1 MNNAEI
7 AALFWEIS
15 ELLELSGDNP
25 FKARAYRHA
34 AEKIESLPEPLSTM
48 YEEGRL
54 GDIEGIGEALKKK
67 LEEIITT
74 GRLRYYEDL
83 NEKVPRVLVELL
95 DIPGVGPKTAR
106 ALYEHLHIGGIDEL
120 EAAAKAGRVREL
132 PGMGVKTEQNILRG
146 IQMLRGRLDR
156 IPLGVAM
163 PIAQDFIE
171 SIRRIPQVL
180 EVRAAGSLRRR
191 KETIGDIDIVA
202 ASGDAIAVM
211 DAIEKL
217 PRTREVLSRGGTRMV
232 VMARDGIKVDTWV
245 VGPSFFW
252 SALHHS
258 TGSKAHNVK
267 LRGMAREMGLKINEY
282 GISREDGTEI
292 LINREEDIY
301 SALGLDFIAPELR
314 EDTGEIEAARE
325 GRLPRLLEPG
335 DIRGDLHMHSTW
347 SDGVTSIEEMAEA
360 ARRMGYSYIAICDHS
375 KSLGVARGLAEETL
389 RRQVKAIR
397 ELNKRLT
404 GMRVLAGVEVDI
416 RRDGTLDHP
425 DELLAELDIV
435 VASVHSG
442 FRQDADTMTA
452 RIIAAMRNP
461 HVDIIGHPT
470 GRLLGRREPYAVN
483 IDALIEAA
491 AETGT
496 VLEINSYPDRLDL
509 SDIHARMAKER
520 GVKLAINTDAH
531 SREQLGYIEYG
542 VSVARRAWLS
552 RDDVINAWEG
562 ERLLKFLGEHKH

>member
-1 MNNAEI
+1 MSNAEI
-7 AALFWEIS
+7 AALLWEIS

-34 AEKIESLPEPLSTM
+34 AEKIESLPEALSSV
-48 YEEGRL
+48 YAEGRL
-54 GDIEGIGEALKKK
+54 GEIEGIGEALRKK

-74 GRLRYYEDL
+74 GGLRYYEDL
-83 NEKVPRVLVELL
+83 KEKVPRVLVELV

-106 ALYEHLHIGGIDEL
+106 VLYERLHVGGIEEL
-120 EAAAKAGRVREL
+120 EAAARAGKIREL

-146 IQMLRGRLDR
+146 IQMLRGRLNR
-156 IPLGVAM
+156 IPLGVAA

-171 SIRRIPQVL
+171 SIRRMPWVL

-191 KETIGDIDIVA
+191 KESVGDIDLVV

-217 PRTREVLSRGGTRMV
+217 PRSREVLSRGGTRMV
-232 VMARDGIKVDTWV
+232 VMARDGIKVDIWV
-245 VGPSFFW
+245 VDPSFFW

-258 TGSKAHNVK
+258 TGSKPHNVK

-282 GISREDGTEI
+282 GISREDGIRIPVTG
-292 LINREEDIY
+292 EEDIY
-301 SALGLDFIAPELR
+301 WSLGLDFIPPELR
-314 EDTGEIEAARE
+314 EDAGEVEAARE
-325 GRLPRLLEPG
+325 GRLPTLLEPG
-335 DIRGDLHMHSTW
+335 DIRGDLHIHSTW
-347 SDGVTSIEEMAEA
+347 SDGVTSIEEMVEA
-360 ARRMGYSYIAICDHS
+360 ARRRGYDYIAICDHS
-375 KSLGVARGLAEETL
+375 KSLGVARGLSEEAL
-389 RRQVKAIR
+389 RRQIGIIR
-397 ELNKRLT
+397 ELNEASP
-404 GMRVLAGVEVDI
+404 GVRVLAGIETDI
-416 RRDGTLDHP
+416 RRDGTLDYP
-425 DELLAELDIV
+425 DELLAELDVV

-442 FRQDADTMTA
+442 FRQDEDTMTA
-452 RIIAAMRNP
+452 RIIAAMKNP

-483 IDALIEAA
+483 IDAVIDAA
-491 AETGT
+491 VETGT
-496 VLEINSYPDRLDL
+496 ALEINSYPDRLDL

-531 SREQLGYIEYG
+531 SREQLSYMGYG

-552 RDDVINAWEG
+552 KEDVINAWDAG
-562 ERLLKFLGEHKH
+562 LLLRFLDE